1 MHSRIFNVLPIMKD
15 YNKADENDV
24 FEYMAGRA
32 DYVEEIN
39 TPKEIEEEMTYLLQV
54 LKIDL
59 PHVKLHKDSK
69 GDYNLYLSMKDVK
82 DKINRFDQN
91 LNDRYG
97 FLFLYENNMPF
108 TRLEWYYYLLTR
120 YAEDAVIQLT
130 VAQVFDY
137 HF

>member
-54 LKIDL
+54 LKKDL

-69 GDYNLYLSMKDVK
+69 GHYNLLWVSLPLLNFLSITSRRKRS
-82 DKINRFDQN
+82 I
-91 LNDRYG
+91 G
-97 FLFLYENNMPF
+97 
-108 TRLEWYYYLLTR
+108 
-120 YAEDAVIQLT
+120 
-130 VAQVFDY
+130 
-137 HF
+137 

>member
-1 MHSRIFNVLPIMKD
+1 MHSRIFNVLPSMKD

-120 YAEDAVIQLT
+120 HAEDAVIQLT

>member
-54 LKIDL
+54 LKKDL

-69 GDYNLYLSMKDVK
+69 GHYNLQLSMKDIK